1 MLTRKKTI
9 DSDYLCSLYFF
20 FHWKKKT
27 DCRAVIFFISVL
39 NECQYWVS
47 ILSTNTALFRFRY
60 SLPSNDIDTLKT
72 AKTLS
77 LKNGNGLTICRI
89 LVNSESRKRYRGKYP
104 CIVFRQQGKQGRG
117 SWLEL
122 RRRISLLLCS
132 CSTNLRAACWKKDKD
147 CGRTIKN
154 GAS

>member
-1 MLTRKKTI
+1 MSANTEFR
-9 DSDYLCSLYFF
+9 YSLPIRLF
-20 FHWKKKT
+20 
-27 DCRAVIFFISVL
+27 
-39 NECQYWVS
+39 
-47 ILSTNTALFRFRY
+47 FRFRC

-72 AKTLS
+72 AKILS
-77 LKNGNGLTICRI
+77 LKNGTGLTICRI
-89 LVNSESRKRYRGKYP
+89 LVNSESRKRYRGKCP

-147 CGRTIKN
+147 CGRTIKGRCLIIQRYFCTCTFMTMQEMPILARATGIQKGN
-154 GAS
+154 CG